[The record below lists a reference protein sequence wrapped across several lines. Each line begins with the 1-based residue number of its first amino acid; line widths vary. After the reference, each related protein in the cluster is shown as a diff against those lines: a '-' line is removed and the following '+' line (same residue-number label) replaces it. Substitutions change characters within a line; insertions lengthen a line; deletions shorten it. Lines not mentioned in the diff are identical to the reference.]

1 MSQKLN
7 TNQPEKATDT
17 VLSAVKIRQ
26 FNEQPAISTSVSLSE
41 DGKWLISRVTIATIK
56 PVSYYEAILEGLKEK
71 KKE

>member
-7 TNQPEKATDT
+7 TNQTEKTADT
-17 VLSAVKIRQ
+17 GLSAVKIRQ

-56 PVSYYEAILEGLKEK
+56 PVSYYAAILEGLKEK

>member
-17 VLSAVKIRQ
+17 GLSAVKIRQ
-26 FNEQPAISTSVSLSE
+26 FNEQPAISSSVSLSE